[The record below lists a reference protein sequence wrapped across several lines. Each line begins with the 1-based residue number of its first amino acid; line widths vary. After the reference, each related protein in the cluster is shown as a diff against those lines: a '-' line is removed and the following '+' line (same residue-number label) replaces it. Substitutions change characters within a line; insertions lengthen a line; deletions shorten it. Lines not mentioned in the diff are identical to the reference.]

1 MVFATIIYMLNKLKP
16 SKNLIYL
23 DNAATTA
30 IDPKVAKAM
39 QPYYMTE
46 FGNPSSLYRSGQ
58 QAAYALN
65 MARQTIAESINANS
79 KEVVFT
85 AGGTESIN
93 LAIFGVARQ
102 YELDHKHK
110 GHIISSTI
118 EHHAVLHSL
127 EALKEE
133 GWQITLVD
141 VNKDG
146 FIKLDELKRAVKKNT
161 VLVSIMY
168 ANNEVG
174 SIQPILEIGK
184 WLAGLNKVRIATKLP
199 SIVFHSDACQAGNSL
214 DLNVHKLGVDLL
226 SVNGSKIHA
235 PKQTGFLYV
244 KSGIILR
251 PILFG
256 GGQERN
262 LRSGTEN
269 VAGFIGLAK
278 ALALAQENRIK
289 QNKNIK
295 TLHDYLLNQILKTV
309 RGVSINGPDD
319 RKTKLNNMFNQGLR
333 RLPNNINISIKGI
346 EGEMLMFY
354 MDSYNVAIATGSACT
369 SASTDPSHVILAL
382 GKAAQDALS
391 SIRITLSKYNTK
403 KEIDYTVKALS
414 TVIKQLNKAKS

>member
-1 MVFATIIYMLNKLKP
+1 MLNKLKP

-30 IDPKVAKAM
+30 IDPSVAKAM
-39 QPYYMTE
+39 QPYYKAE
-46 FGNPSSLYRSGQ
+46 YGNPSSLYRSGQ
-58 QAAYALN
+58 KAMFALSAARKN
-65 MARQTIAESINANS
+65 IAEVINATP

-93 LAIFGVARQ
+93 LAIFGVARNH
-102 YELDHKHK
+102 EIKHKQK

-141 VNKDG
+141 VDKDG
-146 FIKLDELKRAVKKNT
+146 FIKLDELKKAVRKNT

-168 ANNEVG
+168 ANNEIG
-174 SIQPILEIGK
+174 TIQPIPEIGK
-184 WLAGLNKVRIATKLP
+184 WLVGLNKVRSTKNL
-199 SIVFHSDACQAGNSL
+199 SKIFFHSDACQAGNSL
-214 DLNVHKLGVDLL
+214 DLNVHKLGIDLL
-226 SVNGSKIHA
+226 SVNGSKIYA

-244 KSGIILR
+244 KSGTTLR

-269 VAGFIGLAK
+269 VAGFVALAK
-278 ALALAQENRIK
+278 ALETAQKNRAKENIK
-289 QNKNIK
+289 IK
-295 TLHDYLLNQILKTV
+295 TLRDYFLNKIIKTV
-309 RGVSINGPDD
+309 RGVNLNGYDD
-319 RKTKLNNMFNQGLR
+319 KNLKIDNKIFNQGLK
-333 RLPNNINISIKGI
+333 RLPNNINVSIKDI
-346 EGEMLMFY
+346 EGEVLMFY
-354 MDSYNVAIATGSACT
+354 MDSYNIAIATGSACT

-382 GKAAQDALS
+382 GKIPQDALS
-391 SIRITLSKYNTK
+391 SIRITLGKYNNK
-403 KEIDYTVKALS
+403 KEMDFAAKTLAITVN
-414 TVIKQLNKAKS
+414 QLKKAKN